1 MLFWDSHGCTHVGY
15 RVAIRVAN
23 FSRGYTIALLLLV
36 AVKENGFLQVK
47 RDCRFITTNPL
58 QRRGVTTW
66 NEHKRCKVSKQ
77 VVPQDRLVKLKWL
90 ISSSRDPTF
99 TGFLWK
105 LWFWISY
112 VALLGYHQFRKLM
125 MVSIISFDNRF
136 GMMKQT
142 AGLMMGVV

>member
-1 MLFWDSHGCTHVGY
+1 MDVAY

-77 VVPQDRLVKLKWL
+77 VVPQDRLVKLE
-90 ISSSRDPTF
+90 
-99 TGFLWK
+99 
-105 LWFWISY
+105 
-112 VALLGYHQFRKLM
+112 
-125 MVSIISFDNRF
+125 
-136 GMMKQT
+136 
-142 AGLMMGVV
+142 